1 MKIRCKLDISPEKIA
16 AAHGLGANGRLQL
29 ALGREVMRRCDKYVP
44 YDTGRLKGS
53 ARLSPGG
60 RTLSYSAPY
69 AAAQYYLPYRHSN
82 PLRGRF
88 WEKRMLAAEK
98 TALLSALKS
107 TTGGHSP

>member
-1 MKIRCKLDISPEKIA
+1 
-16 AAHGLGANGRLQL
+16 
-29 ALGREVMRRCDKYVP
+29 MRRCDKYVP

-69 AAAQYYLPYRHSN
+69 AAAQYYLPYRHSD

>member
-16 AAHGLGANGRLQL
+16 AAHGLGSMGRLQQ
-29 ALGREVMRRCDKYVP
+29 ALGREVMTRCDRYVP
-44 YDTGRLKGS
+44 YDTGRLKSS

-60 RTLSYSAPY
+60 RTLVYTAPY
-69 AAAQYYLPYRHSN
+69 AAAQYYLPYHHSD

-98 TALLSALKS
+98 TALCSALKS
-107 TTGGHSP
+107 TLGGHSP